1 MSRCSLVFIAIGA
14 VSWAGTGIA
23 FGKAAP
29 RGHLTGFQV
38 ADSAVAIQE
47 GQNLIDWLAEVQK
60 RVAIHDLTGAQRIL
74 RARLTIA
81 PDDSDAIGWLAQLL
95 AWTGHRV
102 EAEETYRRALQLS
115 PRDADY
121 LLGLATLLAQDG
133 HNANAL
139 SLLNA
144 ALQIPPPRADVH
156 NERGRVLAA
165 MGCRKEARA
174 EFLRARSLEP
184 AGIAAVEDEASAGLR
199 SLELPLRFE
208 VDFANETDTFNYTG
222 AANGQG
228 VVFVAKPNDRWT
240 LSNEIDLYQRFGADA
255 QKDVAAVAHRFRGGN
270 WFAVGGGAADAQG
283 IIPSAEAYFEYHRGI
298 NISESVPL
306 RGLEATYNQH
316 WLWYQGA
323 HVLVLTG
330 TVAADFT
337 REYRWIF
344 SLSEVRSGFARTPV
358 AWEPSGYSRL
368 EFPIPHVSAQR
379 FLPNISFAVGSENF
393 SELDQVSAFAS
404 RTYGGGFRMGLA
416 ERQFLNFYFARQDRN
431 GGNVEGMYGASYGIR
446 F

>member
-1 MSRCSLVFIAIGA
+1 MSWRSLAFIAIGVISCA
-14 VSWAGTGIA
+14 ATRIA
-23 FGKAAP
+23 FGKSASRGYLTESQAA
-29 RGHLTGFQV
+29 GSV
-38 ADSAVAIQE
+38 IAIQA
-47 GQNLIDWLAEVQK
+47 QQSPIDWLAEVQK
-60 RVAIHDLTGAQRIL
+60 RVAIHDLAGAQRIVQ
-74 RARLTIA
+74 ARLA
-81 PDDSDAIGWLAQLL
+81 VASDDSDAVGWLAQLL
-95 AWTGHRV
+95 AWTGHRA

-133 HNANAL
+133 HNADAL

-144 ALQIPPPRADVH
+144 ALQIPPPRVDMH

-165 MGCRKEARA
+165 LGRRKEARA

-184 AGIAAVEDEASAGLR
+184 AGIAAVEDEASAGLH
-199 SLELPLRFE
+199 SLELPPRFE

-240 LSNEIDLYQRFGADA
+240 FSNEIDLYQRFGTDA
-255 QKDVAAVAHRFRGGN
+255 EKNVAAVAHRFRGGN
-270 WFAVGGGAADAQG
+270 WFVVGGGAGNAQG

-298 NISESVPL
+298 NISESASL

-323 HVLVLTG
+323 HVLVFTG
-330 TVAADFT
+330 TFVADFV
-337 REYRWIF
+337 REYRWTL
-344 SLSEVRSGFARTPV
+344 SVSEVRSGFAGTPV

-368 EFPIPHVSAQR
+368 EFPLPHVSAER

-404 RTYGGGFRMGLA
+404 RTYGGGFRLGLA
-416 ERQFLNFYFARQDRN
+416 KRQLVNFYFARQDRN
-431 GGNVEGMYGASYGIR
+431 GGNIEGMYGASYGIR